1 MNINVFNPFSERFL
15 ETRNKFEVDRQE
27 QTRKNSQGY
36 GAEEIEINEQGFNLS
51 VNSGYGVDGGF
62 VTTQAIFKTLFTN
75 KQQRI
80 QMYNDMA
87 YYPEIMESVEV
98 ICDEA
103 MSYNK
108 NGDTIRLEFR
118 NEIPAREKEYI
129 QKTFNYLIDKV
140 FNLRTNGWDLFRR
153 WLIEGEL
160 FLEFVLNDKKNKIIA
175 IKRLPAHTTYPIY
188 ENDVIVKF
196 CQTMKAKDG
205 KPHDTYFEADQ
216 IAYTNW
222 GQFGRSKVD
231 VRGYLEGSMRTY
243 NQLKNLEDAVIVYR
257 LVRAPERRLWNV
269 EVGRLT
275 TGKAEEHLKR
285 LIAKYRK
292 NNIYNSTTGHI
303 DTNANI
309 QALTEDYWFA
319 KKEGQGTEVQM
330 LQSGLNLGELD
341 DVKYFLTKLYK
352 TLKIP
357 KSRYE
362 DTLSNVSSNV
372 SPGEIT
378 REEIKFSK
386 FINRCRAHFKTI
398 FIDALCTQLRLS
410 NKINSRYTSKSNFD
424 IVFEE
429 ANDFA
434 EAKKLALM
442 TTRLNVWS
450 QISGDIVTKDNPE
463 GFFSRKFAYMEILG
477 MSEDEFNELRNQ
489 IQEQITEDS
498 MKDGKEKDVPGEEEN
513 LTPPDIE
520 SSEPDNGNEETQM
533 PEEDGGDEKGKENDN
548 KEQPEVDKDIE
559 DLKPS
564 KEPTLPVP

>member
-548 KEQPEVDKDIE
+548 KDQPDVDKEIE